1 MGDLSTEMSDLRN
14 DLRELVDSA
23 ALLLDENTYTDI
35 SCRRLIEAVGA
46 GKVALQSM
54 QTEEEDLQE
63 AYGRLCEA
71 VDGLETRDEHRGK
84 SARRQSGKTK
94 RKDPSAARTGGA
106 GNFNWRDVAPYVICG
121 AAIAGSAAFL
131 VSSLGKRKESKPL
144 RKEHFWDRWIRK

>member
-1 MGDLSTEMSDLRN
+1 MSTEMGDLRN

-23 ALLLDENTYTDI
+23 ALLLDENTYTDA

-71 VDGLETRDEHRGK
+71 VDGLETRDERRGRK
-84 SARRQSGKTK
+84 SATRQKGKTK
-94 RKDPSAARTGGA
+94 RKILSCFFVCFTFAECI
-106 GNFNWRDVAPYVICG
+106 RD
-121 AAIAGSAAFL
+121 
-131 VSSLGKRKESKPL
+131 
-144 RKEHFWDRWIRK
+144 

>member
-1 MGDLSTEMSDLRN
+1 MGDLRN

-23 ALLLDENTYTDI
+23 ALLLDENTYTDA

-71 VDGLETRDEHRGK
+71 VDGLETRDERRGRK
-84 SARRQSGKTK
+84 SATRQKGKTK
-94 RKDPSAARTGGA
+94 RKSPSAAVTGGA
-106 GNFNWRDVAPYVICG
+106 GNFSWRDVAPYVICG

-131 VSSLGKRKESKPL
+131 VSSLGKRKAAKPL